1 MSKLNNV
8 KNNKQV
14 EATNN
19 TSRYQKF
26 KQNIAVKVTAFILAV
41 IMIMFTVVCVIGAVA
56 MVATELYTTSKYDYL
71 DNICAEIA
79 MSDCT
84 RFVSDLSIKENDKIE
99 KYYAERNIASV
110 HITDIKNNSTIY
122 QYKNI
127 EKLSENS
134 ELNFTYKFS
143 DVIWSYV
150 YYDDKEIDI
159 VAEITIGIN
168 PKINDSYTQAHKFTE
183 FAYSMQYA
191 IYVVGGISF
200 ILSLVCFGF
209 LMSSAG
215 HRKGYNSIKASWI
228 TKIPLDLLTFA
239 FIITEVLGIVLLIAI
254 FEETVFG
261 LAIIPILL
269 IIVAV
274 LISVLLGWCMSLAT
288 RIKLGKWWKNTVIY
302 RLFVI
307 AKRLLKFLFKKLK
320 VLFKLFFKFLSKV
333 PLVWKTALIVA
344 GVSLANLILTKETYD
359 YYYASVN
366 YQFLLAWAVFSTV
379 VGVAVLY
386 CAIVLKKLQEASK
399 ALADGDLS
407 YQVDTS
413 KMFGD
418 FKEYGE
424 SLNSI
429 SKGMAIAVEERMKS
443 ERMKTELI
451 TNVSHDIKT
460 PLTSIIN
467 YTDLISKEPCDNKK
481 INEYSSVLLR
491 QSERLKR
498 LIDDLVEAS
507 KASTGNLEVNLAP
520 CEANIL
526 LTQIV
531 GEYTEKIQNKN
542 LELITTQPENAIMI
556 MADGRRLW
564 RVFDNLMNNICK
576 YSQGGTRVYLSL
588 EKQGSEAVITF
599 KNTSSTALNIS
610 ADELMERFVRGDSS
624 RNTEGNGLGLSIA
637 KSLTELQNGK
647 LELTID
653 GDLFKV
659 ILKFPVIK

>member
-84 RFVSDLSIKENDKIE
+84 RFVSNLSIKENDKIE
-99 KYYAERNIASV
+99 KYCAERNIASV
-110 HITDIKNNSTIY
+110 HITDIKNNSTLY

-159 VAEITIGIN
+159 VEEITIGIN

-215 HRKGYNSIKASWI
+215 HRKGYNGIKASWI

-302 RLFVI
+302 RLIVI
-307 AKRLLKFLFKKLK
+307 AKKLLKFLFKKLK
-320 VLFKLFFKFLSKV
+320 VLFKLFLKFLSKV

-344 GVSLANLILTKETYD
+344 GVSLANLILTKEAYD
-359 YYYASVN
+359 FYYANIN
-366 YQFLLAWAVFSTV
+366 YQFLLAWAIFSAV

-429 SKGMAIAVEERMKS
+429 SNGMAIAVEERMKS

-467 YTDLISKEPCDNKK
+467 YTDLISKEPCDNKN
-481 INEYSSVLLR
+481 INEYLSVLLR

-542 LELITTQPENAIMI
+542 LELITTQPESTIMI

-588 EKQGSEAVITF
+588 EKQGNEAVITF